1 MRAARRLPSVLG
13 MNSNPALDTL
23 APAAR
28 PPGRVAVLTGAS
40 RGLGRALARGLAAAG
55 WRLVV
60 DARDATALHA
70 AVAGLPAG
78 AVTVVP
84 GDVTDPAHREALR
97 QAADA
102 LGGPDLLINN
112 AGTLGASPLPA
123 MADYPPAGLREA
135 FEVNV
140 VAPLALTQL
149 LLPALRVHGGAVL
162 AVTSDAA
169 VEAYAG
175 WGGYGAAK
183 AALEQACAVL
193 AAEEAA
199 VRVWRVDPGDLR
211 TDMHQQAFPGE
222 DIFDRPLPETVVPA
236 FRRLIAER
244 MPSGRY
250 RAAELL
256 PARPV
261 AGAPGPGAGPPAPAE
276 PGAEPFGDGP
286 PARVNAGRGAP

>member
-1 MRAARRLPSVLG
+1 
-13 MNSNPALDTL
+13 MNESPALNTL

-40 RGLGRALARGLAAAG
+40 RGLGRALARGLAADG
-55 WRLVV
+55 YRLVV
-60 DARDATALHA
+60 DARDATALRA
-70 AVAGLPAG
+70 AMAGLPAG
-78 AVTVVP
+78 AVTILP
-84 GDVTDPAHREALR
+84 GDITDPAHRAALR
-97 QAADA
+97 QAATD

-123 MADYPPAGLREA
+123 MADYPPAALREA

-140 VAPLALTQL
+140 IAPVALTQL

-193 AAEEAA
+193 AAEEAT

-222 DIFDRPLPETVVPA
+222 DISDRPLPETVVPA
-236 FRRLIAER
+236 FRRLLTER
-244 MPSGRY
+244 LPSGRY
-250 RAAELL
+250 RAADLL
-256 PARPV
+256 PATSASP
-261 AGAPGPGAGPPAPAE
+261 AASPGTPAAPA
-276 PGAEPFGDGP
+276 AEPFGDGP
-286 PARVNAGRGAP
+286 PTPVTAHQEVP